1 MKEIKLTPKAEDD
14 LTAIW
19 DYSYRHFGV
28 EQADMYIGRISA
40 VFEVL
45 GTHQVGTPRPELG
58 DAFFALPVEQHVI
71 FFIPAATAITVV
83 RILSQSQ
90 DTARHLPWR

>member
-14 LTAIW
+14 LAAIW
-19 DYSYRHFGV
+19 NYSYRHFGM
-28 EQADMYIGRISA
+28 EQADIYIGRISA

-45 GTHQVGTPRPELG
+45 GTHQVGTSRPELG
-58 DAFFALPVEQHVI
+58 EQFFALPVEQHII
-71 FFIPAATAITVV
+71 FFIPTETVITIV

>member
-45 GTHQVGTPRPELG
+45 GTPRPELG